1 MMLVSLEEAKAQV
14 REVRD
19 VEDADITLKI
29 KGASLIIVHYLQD
42 GADEFLDSNGQ
53 TVDDSNGVALN
64 VPEDVMLATLVL
76 VGIMFRN
83 RDGDE
88 EKLFTSANLP
98 PQVTTLIYH
107 RRPLSLA

>member
-19 VEDADITLKI
+19 AEDADITLKI
-29 KGASLIIVHYLQD
+29 KAASLIVVNYLQD
-42 GADEFLDSNGQ
+42 GADSFLDSNGN
-53 TVDDSNGVALN
+53 TFDDSNGVAQE

-88 EKLFTSANLP
+88 EKLFTTANLP
-98 PQVTTLIYH
+98 PQVTALIYH
-107 RRPLSLA
+107 RRQLSIS